1 MANKGLGRGF
11 ASLMGLN
18 NIDDLT
24 QPREQQQNTPSVT
37 ASATE
42 AQSGD
47 NVVRIPLLD
56 IDPNREQPR
65 KNFDEE
71 ALNELAESIRVHGVI
86 QPIVVTPIGKR
97 FMIIAGERRFRAS
110 KIAGQT
116 DIPAII
122 RHYTPQQI
130 KEISLIENLQRE
142 DLSPIEA
149 ARAIKTL
156 MTEFNMTQEVAADR
170 IGKSRSAVANTLRLL
185 TLSDDVIAL
194 IEQGRLSAG
203 HARTLVVVP
212 PVNQLQLALKGCDNQ
227 LTVREMEK
235 LVREFLNPKPKKE
248 KPVVE
253 ESKELKSLVS
263 NMQRAFAT
271 KVSALGNGRKGRIYI
286 DYFTADDLD
295 RICSMVEAWM
305 NEKFLKEE

>member
-18 NIDDLT
+18 DIENVTKPQTSEVIDR
-24 QPREQQQNTPSVT
+24 REES
-37 ASATE
+37 
-42 AQSGD
+42 D
-47 NVVRIPLLD
+47 NVVMISLLD
-56 IDPNREQPR
+56 IDPNYEQPR
-65 KNFDEE
+65 KNFDEA
-71 ALNELAESIRVHGVI
+71 ALNELADSIRVHGVI

-110 KIAGQT
+110 KIAGKA
-116 DIPAII
+116 DIPAIV
-122 RHYTPQQI
+122 RNYTPQQI

-149 ARAIKTL
+149 ARAIKVL

-170 IGKSRSAVANTLRLL
+170 IGKSRSAIANTLRLL
-185 TLSDDVIAL
+185 TLNDDVIAL

-212 PVNQLQLALKGCDNQ
+212 SEHQYKLALKGCDNQ

-235 LVREFLNPKPKKE
+235 MVREFLNPKPE
-248 KPVVE
+248 KQKASVE
-253 ESKELKSLVS
+253 ESKELVSLVS

-271 KVSALGNGRKGRIYI
+271 KVSAIGNGRKGRIYI
-286 DYFTADDLD
+286 DYFTSDDLD
-295 RICSMVEAWM
+295 HICTLIEEWM
-305 NEKFLKEE
+305 KEKFLKDE

>member
-1 MANKGLGRGF
+1 MANKGLGRGL
-11 ASLMGLN
+11 ASLMGIN
-18 NIDDLT
+18 NIDEFS
-24 QPREQQQNTPSVT
+24 QPQQQQPTVDS
-37 ASATE
+37 ASAHKE
-42 AQSGD
+42 DAD
-47 NVVRIPLLD
+47 NVVRIALID
-56 IDPNREQPR
+56 IDPNYEQPR
-65 KNFDEE
+65 KKFDEA
-71 ALNELAESIRVHGVI
+71 ALNELADSIRVHGVI

-149 ARAIKTL
+149 ARAIRTL

-170 IGKSRSAVANTLRLL
+170 IGKSRSAIANTLRLL
-185 TLSDDVIAL
+185 TLNDDVISL

-212 PVNQLQLALKGCDNQ
+212 SEQQYKLALKGCDNQ

-235 LVREFLNPKPKKE
+235 MVREFLNPKPE
-248 KPVVE
+248 KQKPSIQD
-253 ESKELKSLVS
+253 SKELVSLVS

-271 KVSALGNGRKGRIYI
+271 KVSAIGNGRKGRIYI
-286 DYFTADDLD
+286 DYFTSDDLD
-295 RICSMVEAWM
+295 RICNLVEDWM
-305 NEKFLKEE
+305 SDKFLKDDD

>member
-18 NIDDLT
+18 DVEELT
-24 QPREQQQNTPSVT
+24 KTNT
-37 ASATE
+37 TE
-42 AQSGD
+42 LALQGEPAD
-47 NVVRIPLLD
+47 GVVQLAIAD

-65 KNFDEE
+65 KTFDEE
-71 ALNELAESIRVHGVI
+71 ALNELAESIRTYGVI
-86 QPIVVTPIGKR
+86 QPIVVTPVGKR

-110 KIAGQT
+110 TIAGKKE
-116 DIPAII
+116 IPAII
-122 RHYTPQQI
+122 RHYTAQEI

-142 DLSPIEA
+142 DLTPIEA
-149 ARAIKTL
+149 ARAIRTL

-194 IEQGRLSAG
+194 IESDRLSAG

-212 PVNQLQLALKGCDNQ
+212 QEHQYKLALKGCDNQ
-227 LTVREMEK
+227 MTVREMEK
-235 LVREFLNPKPKKE
+235 TVREFLNPKPAKE
-248 KPVVE
+248 KPKVE
-253 ESKELKSLVS
+253 ECKELHELVG

-271 KVSALGNGRKGRIYI
+271 KVSAIGNGNKGRIYI

-295 RICSMVEAWM
+295 RICGLVEDWM
-305 NEKFLKEE
+305 QNKFRREE

>member
-1 MANKGLGRGF
+1 MVNKGLGRGY

-18 NIDDLT
+18 EVDELA
-24 QPREQQQNTPSVT
+24 QPT
-37 ASATE
+37 AEHVSPEMTSAD
-42 AQSGD
+42 G
-47 NVVRIPLLD
+47 VVSIELSD
-56 IDPNREQPR
+56 IDPNYEQPR
-65 KNFDEE
+65 KTFDED
-71 ALNELAESIRVHGVI
+71 ALNELAESIKIHGVI
-86 QPIVVTPIGKR
+86 QPIVVVPQGKR

-110 KIAGQT
+110 KLAGKT
-116 DIPAII
+116 EIPAII
-122 RHYTPQQI
+122 RNYTAQQI
-130 KEISLIENLQRE
+130 KEISIIENLQRE

-170 IGKSRSAVANTLRLL
+170 IGKSRSSVANTLRLL
-185 TLSDDVIAL
+185 TLDEGVIKL

-212 PVNQLQLALKGCDNQ
+212 TSQQYKLALKGSDNQ

-235 LVREFLNPKPKKE
+235 LVRDFLNPKPKKDQTE
-248 KPVVE
+248 TEQSVE
-253 ESKELKSLVS
+253 LQNLVS

-271 KVSALGNGRKGRIYI
+271 KVSALGNGNKGRIYI

-295 RICSMVEAWM
+295 RICNLVEDWM
-305 NEKFLKEE
+305 NNKFVKNEE

>member
-11 ASLMGLN
+11 ASLMGMN
-18 NIDDLT
+18 DIEELT
-24 QPREQQQNTPSVT
+24 QPSEPVVDKKQMPL
-37 ASATE
+37 ASG
-42 AQSGD
+42 SD
-47 NVVRIPLLD
+47 NVVQISLLD
-56 IDPNREQPR
+56 IDPNYEQPR
-65 KNFDEE
+65 KKFDED
-71 ALNELAESIRVHGVI
+71 ALAELADSIKLHGVI

-110 KIAGQT
+110 KIAGKT
-116 DIPAII
+116 EIPAII
-122 RHYTPQQI
+122 RNYTSQQI

-185 TLSDDVIAL
+185 TLSDDVISL

-203 HARTLVVVP
+203 HARTLVVIP
-212 PVNQLQLALKGCDNQ
+212 RDKQYALALKGCDNKM
-227 LTVREMEK
+227 TVREMEK
-235 LVREFLNPKPKKE
+235 MARDFLNPKPEKQ
-248 KPVVE
+248 KPVAE
-253 ESKELKSLVS
+253 ESKELVSLVG

-271 KVSALGNGRKGRIYI
+271 KVTALGNGNKGRIYI
-286 DYFTADDLD
+286 DYFTSDDLD
-295 RICSMVEAWM
+295 RISSMVENWM
-305 NEKFLKEE
+305 SDKFRKED

>member
-18 NIDDLT
+18 DVDELT
-24 QPREQQQNTPSVT
+24 QPQQQQEVHETP
-37 ASATE
+37 APQATDG
-42 AQSGD
+42 GD
-47 NVVRIPLLD
+47 VVMSISLLD
-56 IDPNREQPR
+56 IDPNYEQPR
-65 KNFDEE
+65 KKFDEA
-71 ALNELAESIRVHGVI
+71 ALNELADSIRVHGVV
-86 QPIVVTPIGKR
+86 QPIVVTPSGKR

-110 KIAGQT
+110 KIAGKE
-116 DIPAII
+116 DIPAIV

-149 ARAIKTL
+149 ARAIRTL

-185 TLSDDVIAL
+185 TLDDGVIGL

-212 PVNQLQLALKGCDNQ
+212 RDQQYKLALKGCDNQ

-235 LVREFLNPKPKKE
+235 MIREFLNPKKEKE
-248 KPVVE
+248 KPVAE
-253 ESKELKSLVS
+253 ESKELVNLVA

-295 RICSMVEAWM
+295 RICTLVEEWM
-305 NEKFLKEE
+305 SDKFRKEE

>member
-1 MANKGLGRGF
+1 M
-11 ASLMGLN
+11 MGLN
-18 NIDDLT
+18 DIDDFT
-24 QPREQQQNTPSVT
+24 QPSQTVPAENIETPNTND
-37 ASATE
+37 
-42 AQSGD
+42 G
-47 NVVRIPLLD
+47 VVNISLLD
-56 IDPNREQPR
+56 IDPNYEQPR
-65 KNFDEE
+65 KNFDED
-71 ALNELAESIRVHGVI
+71 ALAELADSIKLHGVI

-110 KIAGQT
+110 KLAGKR

-122 RHYTPQQI
+122 RHYTSQQI

-149 ARAIKTL
+149 ARAIRTL

-203 HARTLVVVP
+203 HARTLVVIP
-212 PVNQLQLALKGCDNQ
+212 RDQQYKLALKGCDNQ

-235 LVREFLNPKPKKE
+235 LVREFLNPKPEKQ
-248 KPVVE
+248 KPVMQ
-253 ESKELKSLVS
+253 ESKELVSLVG

-271 KVSALGNGRKGRIYI
+271 KVSALGNGNKGRIYI
-286 DYFTADDLD
+286 DYYTADDLD
-295 RICSMVEAWM
+295 RICNLVEDWM
-305 NEKFLKEE
+305 SDKFRKNAE

>member
-11 ASLMGLN
+11 ASLMGMN
-18 NIDDLT
+18 DIDELT
-24 QPREQQQNTPSVT
+24 QPT
-37 ASATE
+37 AKPAEKEATTALTSE
-42 AQSGD
+42 D
-47 NVVRIPLLD
+47 NVVQVALID
-56 IDPNREQPR
+56 IDPNYEQPR
-65 KNFDEE
+65 KNFDED
-71 ALNELAESIRVHGVI
+71 ALNELAESIKVHGVI

-110 KIAGQT
+110 KLAGKT
-116 DIPAII
+116 DIPAIV
-122 RHYTPQQI
+122 RNYTSQQI

-185 TLSDDVIAL
+185 TLSDDVISL
-194 IEQGRLSAG
+194 IEHGRLSAG
-203 HARTLVVVP
+203 HARTLVVIP
-212 PVNQLQLALKGCDNQ
+212 KESQYKLALKGCDNQ
-227 LTVREMEK
+227 MTVREMEK
-235 LVREFLNPKPKKE
+235 MVRDFLNPKPE
-248 KPVVE
+248 KQKPAVA
-253 ESKELKSLVS
+253 ESKELVCLVG

-271 KVSALGNGRKGRIYI
+271 KVSAIGNGNKGRIYI

-295 RICSMVEAWM
+295 RISSMVESWM
-305 NEKFLKEE
+305 SDKFRKDEE